1 MRDYCTFIMLDEAE
15 GIANIIIRCPKILLQ
30 PASENLPE
38 ARNFIRSK
46 RGHEDPSIQ
55 FIHGCCHIGR
65 EHFLKELE
73 IVRLIRR
80 DAAMPQ
86 STGCR

>member
-46 RGHEDPSIQ
+46 RGHEDP
-55 FIHGCCHIGR
+55 
-65 EHFLKELE
+65 
-73 IVRLIRR
+73 
-80 DAAMPQ
+80 
-86 STGCR
+86 